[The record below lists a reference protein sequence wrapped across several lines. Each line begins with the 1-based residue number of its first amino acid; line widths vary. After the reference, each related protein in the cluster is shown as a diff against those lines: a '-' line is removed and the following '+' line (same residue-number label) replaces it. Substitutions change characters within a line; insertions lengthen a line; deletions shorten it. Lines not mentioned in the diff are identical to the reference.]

1 MDAPASSRDVSSRRR
16 RFFFTIVTLLL
27 ATTATLIFGDF
38 FLYWWDA
45 RRVSGRPAPP
55 IPWTRLSD
63 PPINDDT
70 PGGMRLKRFLDCEI
84 VDPASG
90 RVVKFR
96 TNALGY
102 RDRPVLPREPGEFRI
117 LVLGDSITLSAYTE
131 EEETYVR
138 QLEHLLAKSLTGIRT
153 INAGMRGACLRE
165 YLLILTETGLLTQPD
180 MVLVG
185 LYLNDAKRSRTF
197 PLPEGLAAYSAIARR
212 LQELSLVNELSD
224 ESRERWERY
233 AGKPFPTKSFPEEA
247 WRTDREAFE
256 ALIAAAAVDWGFA
269 WFPAAWEEMRPDMQL
284 IRELTDKYGIRLAV
298 ALFPSTYQV
307 EAMFL
312 DTTPQEMFDKMMK
325 EMKLPYLDL
334 LPILRAAYRERGHSL
349 AYDNCHLTPE
359 GNAVVADALAEFL
372 RPLIKEANSS
382 AP

>member
-1 MDAPASSRDVSSRRR
+1 
-16 RFFFTIVTLLL
+16 
-27 ATTATLIFGDF
+27 
-38 FLYWWDA
+38 
-45 RRVSGRPAPP
+45 
-55 IPWTRLSD
+55 
-63 PPINDDT
+63 
-70 PGGMRLKRFLDCEI
+70 MRLKRFLDCEI

-90 RVVKFR
+90 RVVRLR

-102 RDRPVLPREPGEFRI
+102 RDGPIAPRASGEFRI

-131 EEETYVR
+131 EDETYVR
-138 QLEHLLAKSLTGIRT
+138 QLEARLRTHFGGVRT

-197 PLPEGLAAYSAIARR
+197 PLPEGLSAYSAIARR
-212 LQELSLVNELSD
+212 LQELSLANELSD
-224 ESRERWERY
+224 ESKERWEQY
-233 AGKPFPTKSFPEEA
+233 AGKPFPTREFSEGA

-256 ALIAAAAVDWGFA
+256 AQIAAAAVDWGFA
-269 WFPAAWEEMRPDMQL
+269 WFPAAWEEMRPDMQV
-284 IRELTDKYGIRLAV
+284 IKELSAMHGFRLAV
-298 ALFPSTYQV
+298 ALFPSTFQV
-307 EAMFL
+307 EAEFL
-312 DTTPQEMFDKMMK
+312 DSTPQDMFIEMMR
-325 EMKLPYLDL
+325 EMELPHLDL

-372 RPLIKEANSS
+372 RPQVTEAIPLSQ
-382 AP
+382 